1 MRELLSD
8 VAERASRYLTGIQER
23 HVTPSADAVR
33 ALDAFLEP
41 FPDRSTD
48 PADVIAMLDRLGSP
62 ATMGMAGR
70 RFFGWVIGGSLP
82 AALAANW
89 LAGAWDQNA
98 GLFVATPIATVL
110 EEVTLGWLTDALGLP
125 TGCG

>member
-8 VAERASRYLTGIQER
+8 AAARASRYLEEIQQR
-23 HVTPSADAVR
+23 RVGPSAEAIDGLAELV
-33 ALDAFLEP
+33 EP
-41 FPDRSTD
+41 FPNAPTS
-48 PADVIAMLDRLGSP
+48 AGDVLALLDRVGSP
-62 ATMGMAGR
+62 ATMAMAGP

-98 GLFVATPIATVL
+98 GLFV
-110 EEVTLGWLTDALGLP
+110 
-125 TGCG
+125 